1 MIFALVLGES
11 VALALALALALA
23 GAALGVL
30 LLQGAFIAGRAGAR
44 SPAGTGHRRLAP
56 PGRGNP
62 PSSAVA
68 QAIAEARRD
77 AVTKES
83 HPYRHQCNRCPPVL
97 RGRAAEL

>member
-1 MIFALVLGES
+1 MIFALVLDES
-11 VALALALALALA
+11 VALALALA

-30 LLQGAFIAGRAGAR
+30 LLQGALLLAGPVLEARRGRAIAGW
-44 SPAGTGHRRLAP
+44 P

-68 QAIAEARRD
+68 QAIAEARKD

-83 HPYRHQCNRCPPVL
+83 HPYHHHCNRCPPVL